1 MRGNGLRKALVLA
14 VGTPLALSLALACIP
29 ASPSL
34 ADWPTKADCASAGLK
49 NCAALTAFV
58 KELRAA
64 VAAGDKQA
72 VAAKVAYPIE
82 VQLGDGLNV
91 AGPADFV
98 RQYDTIMTPAVRD
111 AILKEDPF
119 VSPRKL
125 IQMVGEK
132 AQVWLDVDKG
142 RLLIGTIIIE

>member
-1 MRGNGLRKALVLA
+1 MRGIGMHNVLALA
-14 VGTPLALSLALACIP
+14 VGTALTMALALASP
-29 ASPSL
+29 AFAEGPS
-34 ADWPTKADCASAGLK
+34 KAECASAGLK

-58 KELRAA
+58 QELRAA
-64 VAAGDKQA
+64 VTAGDKQA
-72 VAAKVAYPIE
+72 VAAKVFYPIE

-98 RQYDTIMTPAVRD
+98 RQYDAIMTPALRN
-111 AILKEDPF
+111 AIMKEDPF

-125 IQMVGEK
+125 IQMIGDG
-132 AQVWLDVDKG
+132 AQVWLDVNKG